1 MEGPGLTMK
10 HRAAFVILVC
20 LAGGCAAAMML
31 PKLAVRPMHTDE
43 AVNAWKLGDLLERNY
58 YRYDPNDF
66 HGPALNYLTLPIA
79 HLRGQ
84 HTYAS
89 LDEVTLRLVPAIC
102 GIAMVLAAM
111 LLLDGLGGWAVA
123 AAALLTALSPAMIYF
138 SRYYIMEVPLVFF
151 TFLLIA
157 AGYRYARGGHPGWC
171 ILAGLAAGLMYAT
184 KETWVFAI
192 AAMVVALG
200 AAALW
205 RRLMLYDSSS
215 DGCHASVLGSM
226 LPGDMLPKTEAWH
239 PIHRFTCNRA
249 LSHMLW
255 NWRVLAALA
264 AWAIVAGVFF
274 SSFFTNARG
283 PIDAVAAYWHAFG
296 RALGG
301 SAEGGNLH
309 LHPWYY
315 YFQCLFYTNYPGRG
329 PVWTEAFIGALA
341 VVGMAAGFTGRGLGK
356 ADGRLVR
363 FLAVYTVALMG
374 IYTVLPY
381 KTPWCALSPLHG
393 MILLAGVGAGALVR
407 WMPGIRLKAA
417 LCVLLLAGAAHL
429 GRLACLTNFRYY
441 CDRRNPWVYAHT
453 LSGAVKLGQ
462 RAEAIASIDPAG
474 HHMRINVFTPDPHD
488 QWPLPWYLRRFD
500 RVAYFTDAPAN
511 PDAPMII
518 FRPEAWPRL
527 ETLLKDKD
535 NYQYEHVGLRP
546 AVVLTV
552 GIRADLWKKYR
563 DEVLAKRRPPDS
575 APASLPGRPAP

>member
-43 AVNAWKLGDLLERNY
+43 AVLAWKLGDLLERNY
-58 YRYDPNDF
+58 YRYDPNEF
-66 HGPALNYLTLPIA
+66 HGPTLNYLTLPIA

-84 HTYAS
+84 STYAS
-89 LDEVTLRLVPAIC
+89 LDEATLRLVPAIC
-102 GIAMVLAAM
+102 GMALVLAGL

-123 AAALLTALSPAMIYF
+123 VAAMLTALSPALSYY
-138 SRYYIMEVPLVFF
+138 SRYYIMEAPLVLF

-157 AGYRYARGGHPGWC
+157 AGYRYARGGNIGWC
-171 ILAGLAAGLMYAT
+171 ILAGASAGLMYAT

-200 AAALW
+200 STTLWQRFIGGSGRAGDGAAE
-205 RRLMLYDSSS
+205 RIGVRQ
-215 DGCHASVLGSM
+215 
-226 LPGDMLPKTEAWH
+226 
-239 PIHRFTCNRA
+239 R
-249 LSHMLW
+249 LW

-283 PIDAVAAYWHAFG
+283 PIDAVAAYAHAFG

-301 SAEGGNLH
+301 PAEGGNLH
-309 LHPWYY
+309 LHPWD
-315 YFQCLFYTNYPGRG
+315 FHFRNLFYTNYPGRG

-341 VVGMAAGFTGRGLGK
+341 VVGMAAGFTGRCLGK

-363 FLAVYTVALMG
+363 FLAVYTIALMC

-381 KTPWCALSPLHG
+381 KTPWCVLGPLHG

-407 WMPGIRLKAA
+407 CMPRVWLKAA
-417 LCVLLLAGAAHL
+417 LCVVLLAGAAHL
-429 GRLACLTNFRYY
+429 GRLAFLTNFRYFD
-441 CDRRNPWVYAHT
+441 DRRNPWVYAHT

-462 RAEAIASIDPAG
+462 RAEGLASVDPAG
-474 HHMRINVFTPDPHD
+474 YHMLINVFTPDPHD

-500 RVAYFTDAPAN
+500 RVAYFTDVPAN

-518 FRPEAWPRL
+518 FSSEAWPKL
-527 ETLLKDKD
+527 ETRLKDKD
-535 NYQYEHVGLRP
+535 NYQFEHVGLRP

-563 DEVLAKRRPPDS
+563 DEVLAKRRTPAS
-575 APASLPGRPAP
+575 APASPAGRPAP

>member
-1 MEGPGLTMK
+1 MK

-20 LAGGCAAAMML
+20 LAGGCAAAMLL

-43 AVNAWKLGDLLERNY
+43 AVHAWKLGDLLERNY
-58 YRYDPNDF
+58 YRYDPNEF

-102 GIAMVLAAM
+102 GIALVIAAL

-123 AAALLTALSPAMIYF
+123 AAALLTALSPAMSYF
-138 SRYYIMEVPLVFF
+138 SRYYIMEAPLVLF

-157 AGYRYARGGHPGWC
+157 AGYRYARGGHLGWC
-171 ILAGLAAGLMYAT
+171 VLAGLAAGLMYAT

-205 RRLMLYDSSS
+205 RRLAGNSGMGVPPMSPRGVSPLDLLASSS
-215 DGCHASVLGSM
+215 CTGETPMPL
-226 LPGDMLPKTEAWH
+226 
-239 PIHRFTCNRA
+239 RQR
-249 LSHMLW
+249 LW

-283 PIDAVAAYWHAFG
+283 PIDAVAAYAHAFG
-296 RALGG
+296 RAMGG
-301 SAEGGNLH
+301 PDEGGNLH
-309 LHPWYY
+309 LHPWYFH
-315 YFQCLFYTNYPGRG
+315 FQNLFYTNYPGRG
-329 PVWTEAFIGALA
+329 PVWTEALIGVLA
-341 VVGMAAGFTGRGLGK
+341 VVGIAAGFTGRGLGK

-363 FLAVYTVALMG
+363 FLAVYTVALLG

-407 WMPGIRLKAA
+407 LMPRIRLKAA
-417 LCVLLLAGAAHL
+417 LCVLLLAGAGHL
-429 GRLACLTNFRYY
+429 GWLAFLTNFRCYD
-441 CDRRNPWVYAHT
+441 DRRNPWVYAHT

-462 RAEAIASIDPAG
+462 RAEGIASIDPAG
-474 HHMRINVFTPDPHD
+474 YHMRINVFTPDPHD

-527 ETLLKDKD
+527 QERLKDKD

-563 DEVLAKRRPPDS
+563 DEVLAKRRPPASAQAS
-575 APASLPGRPAP
+575 APASPAGRPVP

>member
-1 MEGPGLTMK
+1 MK

-31 PKLAVRPMHTDE
+31 PKLASRPMHADE
-43 AVNAWKLGDLLERNY
+43 AVHAWKLGDLLERNY

-66 HGPALNYLTLPIA
+66 HGPTLNYLTLPIA

-102 GIAMVLAAM
+102 GIALVLAAL
-111 LLLDGLGGWAVA
+111 LLLDALGGWAVA
-123 AAALLTALSPAMIYF
+123 AAALLTALSPAMSYF

-157 AGYRYARGGHPGWC
+157 AGYRHARGGHFGWC
-171 ILAGLAAGLMYAT
+171 VLGGASAGLMCAT

-200 AAALW
+200 FAALW
-205 RRLMLYDSSS
+205 QWLIGRGGTGTGNDAAARL
-215 DGCHASVLGSM
+215 GV
-226 LPGDMLPKTEAWH
+226 
-239 PIHRFTCNRA
+239 RQR
-249 LSHMLW
+249 LW

-264 AWAIVAGVFF
+264 AWAIVAAVFF
-274 SSFFTNARG
+274 SSFFTSARG
-283 PIDAVAAYWHAFG
+283 PLDAVAAYAHAFG

-309 LHPWYY
+309 LHPWD
-315 YFQCLFYTNYPGRG
+315 FHFRNLFYTNYPGRG
-329 PVWTEAFIGALA
+329 PVWTEALIGALA

-356 ADGRLVR
+356 TDGRLVR
-363 FLAVYTVALMG
+363 FLAVYTVVLLG

-381 KTPWCALSPLHG
+381 KTPWCVLSPLHG
-393 MILLAGVGAGALVR
+393 MILLAGVGAVVLVR
-407 WMPGIRLKAA
+407 LMPVAWLKAA
-417 LCVLLLAGAAHL
+417 LCVVLLAGGAHL
-429 GRLACLTNFRYY
+429 GRLAFLTNFCY
-441 CDRRNPWVYAHT
+441 CDDRRNPWVYAHT
-453 LSGAVKLGQ
+453 LSGAVKLGE
-462 RAEAIASIDPAG
+462 RAEAIAAIAPSG

-500 RVAYFTDAPAN
+500 RVAYFTDVPAN

-518 FRPEAWPRL
+518 FSSEAWPRL

-563 DEVLAKRRPPDS
+563 DEVLAKRRPSAS
-575 APASLPGRPAP
+575 APASPAGRPVP

>member
-1 MEGPGLTMK
+1 MK

-20 LAGGCAAAMML
+20 LAGGAAAMLL
-31 PKLAVRPMHTDE
+31 PKLAGRPMHTDE
-43 AVNAWKLGDLLERNY
+43 AVHAWKLGDLLERNY
-58 YRYDPNDF
+58 YRYDPNEF

-102 GIAMVLAAM
+102 SIAMVLAAM

-123 AAALLTALSPAMIYF
+123 VAALLTALSPAMSYF
-138 SRYYIMEVPLVFF
+138 SRYYIMEVPLVLF

-157 AGYRYARGGHPGWC
+157 AGYRYARGGHLGWC
-171 ILAGLAAGLMYAT
+171 ILAGAAAGLMYAT

-205 RRLMLYDSSS
+205 QRRISGSSGTGETGAVVCAGPRGRS
-215 DGCHASVLGSM
+215 NHVLQ
-226 LPGDMLPKTEAWH
+226 PG
-239 PIHRFTCNRA
+239 I
-249 LSHMLW
+249 SHMLW
-255 NWRVLAALA
+255 NWRMLAALA
-264 AWAIVAGVFF
+264 VWAIVAAVFF

-283 PIDAVAAYWHAFG
+283 PLDAVAAYWHAFG

-301 SAEGGNLH
+301 QAEGGNLH
-309 LHPWYY
+309 LHPWYF
-315 YFQCLFYTNYPGRG
+315 YFRSLFYTNYPGRG

-341 VVGMAAGFTGRGLGK
+341 VVGMAAGFTGRHLGK

-363 FLAVYTVALMG
+363 FLAVYTVVLMG

-407 WMPGIRLKAA
+407 WMPRIRLKAA
-417 LCVLLLAGAAHL
+417 LCVVLLTGAAHL
-429 GRLACLTNFRYY
+429 GRLAYLTNFRYDY
-441 CDRRNPWVYAHT
+441 DRRNPWVYAHT

-462 RAEAIASIDPAG
+462 RAEAIASIYPAG
-474 HHMRINVFTPDPHD
+474 YHMRINVFTPDPHD

-500 RVAYFTDAPAN
+500 RVAYFTDVPAN

-563 DEVLAKRRPPDS
+563 DEVLAKRRPPAS
-575 APASLPGRPAP
+575 APASSAGRPAP